1 MTDAPAVP
9 ATATEARTVLDAR
22 IADKSF
28 ADRIFAGDVAAK
40 NELAA
45 LHAKIH
51 AGGADVI
58 GAAMDGKLPDVP
70 SSKERQLVGAT
81 EWFRELGIRD
91 EVTSQF
97 LKGEKVTP
105 TEYEMFSNWK
115 KTAMGDNSS
124 GGFVERYL
132 AGNTEAK
139 QKMLIANSVLTNGI
153 RDEKAA

>member
-1 MTDAPAVP
+1 
-9 ATATEARTVLDAR
+9 
-22 IADKSF
+22 
-28 ADRIFAGDVAAK
+28 
-40 NELAA
+40 
-45 LHAKIH
+45 
-51 AGGADVI
+51 
-58 GAAMDGKLPDVP
+58 
-70 SSKERQLVGAT
+70 
-81 EWFRELGIRD
+81 LGIRD

-105 TEYEMFSNWK
+105 TEYEMVSNWK